1 MSLAALFVIASKWKQ
16 PKYPL
21 KGKLISKLWY
31 IHTIEYYPTINR
43 IELVTY
49 ITAWMNLKN
58 MLIKRIL
65 IQNLCLV
72 IEIRIVAY
80 GG

>member
-58 MLIKRIL
+58 MLIDPRRREL
-65 IQNLCLV
+65 AL
-72 IEIRIVAY
+72 EPDSSTE
-80 GG
+80 GES